1 MENQTSKKRGWIIGL
16 AVAAL
21 FTIIVAVMWVSA
33 SNSEV
38 RLRNRAEAQEQV
50 CKNNFDNMFKQIAQI
65 AQVADQY
72 KESFKEIY
80 PQLIEGR
87 YKGDSGTLMKWIQ
100 ESNPNFDTKLYSK
113 LVDVIEAK
121 RDGFQHEQDKLADI
135 VREHKDLLGTWP
147 SSMFVGGREPLKVT
161 FVSSAKTKETYTTG
175 EENDIEVFP
184 TKK

>member
-1 MENQTSKKRGWIIGL
+1 MENQSTKKRGWLIGA
-16 AVAAL
+16 AVGAL
-21 FTIIVAVMWVSA
+21 FIIIVAIMWVSA

-38 RLRNRAEAQEQV
+38 RLRNKAEAQEQV
-50 CKNNFDNMFKQIAQI
+50 CKNNFDNMFKQIAQV

-72 KESFKEIY
+72 KETFKEIY
-80 PQLIEGR
+80 PALIEGR
-87 YKGDSGTLMKWIQ
+87 YKGDQTLMKWVT

-113 LVDVIEAK
+113 LVDIIEEK
-121 RDGFQHEQDKLADI
+121 RDDFQHQQDKLADI

-147 SSMFVGGREPLKVT
+147 SSMFVGGREPLQVT
-161 FVSSAKTKETYTTG
+161 FVSSANTKEVYRTG